1 MVDHSPV
8 RAERSDQGSGLTCEL
23 RRKIDD
29 TTAAS
34 LGYWVFKR
42 GAFSEKYARKITFSP
57 RKWGLTIIFTASKL
71 KKTNTKKR
79 FTSSRGASPQFRKGI

>member
-42 GAFSEKYARKITFSP
+42 GAFSEKYARNITFSP
-57 RKWGLTIIFTASKL
+57 RKWGLTIIFTAK
-71 KKTNTKKR
+71 
-79 FTSSRGASPQFRKGI
+79 